1 MQAWGKGGLILCCA
15 CVLWGSDV
23 AWRARQAR
31 SHGVK
36 IDYEMTQAIAIDAKF
51 DSGEPMAN
59 AQVTVYAPED
69 PTEPWLQGTTDN
81 QGRFIFAP
89 DPAQSGNW
97 AVRVRHA
104 GHGNLLNIAIAPP
117 AEADAGAQEPE
128 TPAIAPQA
136 VKGSTGMTPLQTG
149 LTIASGIWGF
159 VGTALF
165 FSRRRHHP
173 GVTPANEELSAE
185 N

>member
-1 MQAWGKGGLILCCA
+1 
-15 CVLWGSDV
+15 
-23 AWRARQAR
+23 
-31 SHGVK
+31 
-36 IDYEMTQAIAIDAKF
+36 
-51 DSGEPMAN
+51 
-59 AQVTVYAPED
+59 
-69 PTEPWLQGTTDN
+69 
-81 QGRFIFAP
+81 
-89 DPAQSGNW
+89 
-97 AVRVRHA
+97 VRVRHA